1 MKRMRQRQKLWQ
13 LMNAL
18 GDAIRDVQRDCESEN
33 KAKFERMLED
43 HGKLLYPTAEDRQKK
58 VGYNT

>member
-1 MKRMRQRQKLWQ
+1 
-13 LMNAL
+13 MNAL